1 MCWYAVDAI
10 PEQHPSI
17 WIALLTGCGT
27 LQNVS
32 GRSKLCFRALRT
44 KYTLQKFEPI
54 ARRQELAAAV
64 AAEGLR
70 PILALDT
77 PPQLGCL
84 LEAAWQLQPE
94 QRPTA
99 AQLEAVLRIV
109 VENLKSSTPSLIQ
122 THTNGISNGFSTEE
136 TGTLLPSDDQWS

>member
-1 MCWYAVDAI
+1 MAPYNMLAGRL
-10 PEQHPSI
+10 QHHFQALCMYH
-17 WIALLTGCGT
+17 ALL
-27 LQNVS
+27 
-32 GRSKLCFRALRT
+32 KLET
-44 KYTLQKFEPI
+44 I
-54 ARRQELAAAV
+54 ARRQDLAAAV